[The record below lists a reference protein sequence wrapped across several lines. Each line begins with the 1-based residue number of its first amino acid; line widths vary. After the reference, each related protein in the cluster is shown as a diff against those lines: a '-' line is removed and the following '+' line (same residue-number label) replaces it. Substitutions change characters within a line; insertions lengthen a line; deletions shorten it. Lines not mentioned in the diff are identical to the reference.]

1 MPFMIPNFSGVA
13 PLSSS
18 VADMLP
24 NLMAGYKLGRVPQQ
38 TGLEE
43 EKMKLANLLQSEEIR
58 KSGILNQFLPQKEAL
73 RVQGLGLNNQYKS
86 IINQFLPGREAA
98 TVSGLQLDNTKKGLE
113 NYFYPE
119 ESSSE
124 SALRRA
130 QAEVAGLSPDQIA
143 AAQVFGKGSPEWFDI
158 LAGELGATGQA
169 PFGTQNSPYIN
180 QQPQQT
186 PFNPE
191 SLMRQQQP
199 QSQAQQQARN
209 RLPQGRIALYNYPK
223 EERIKLI
230 DRMRE
235 DSEKVSSYKDM
246 AKSAFRA
253 IDIVRA
259 NPDLSN
265 DFFVT
270 WANSKNS
277 NDMTKWLSKK
287 VGNKKRIEEYEKLNK
302 LLNEIVRGNSKNSNE
317 SLTDYKAK
325 LVEDALG
332 KASMQG
338 GSIEYVLKSNLEN
351 AYPYLMGYGD
361 LVSQGV
367 DNKFAVEA
375 HEINSYKLKPGQSMN
390 DMITVINNKTGQ
402 PERIERFELF
412 RNQVERG

>member
-58 KSGILNQFLPQKEAL
+58 KSGILNQFLPQREAL
-73 RVQGLGLNNQYKS
+73 GVEGLFLDNQNQR
-86 IINQFLPGREAA
+86 ILNQFLPGREAA

-130 QAEVAGLSPDQIA
+130 QAEVAGLSPEQINA
-143 AAQVFGKGSPEWFDI
+143 RRVFGKGSPEEMNWS
-158 LAGELGATGQA
+158 AGQIGAYGQYDQ
-169 PFGTQNSPYIN
+169 PN
-180 QQPQQT
+180 PQQT
-186 PFNPE
+186 PWNPQNQMDQGQAQAQGQPQAQ
-191 SLMRQQQP
+191 LQRQQQT
-199 QSQAQQQARN
+199 QAEPKR
-209 RLPQGRIALYNYPK
+209 RALYTYHPT
-223 EERIKLI
+223 ERATILN
-230 DRMRE
+230 RMRE
-235 DSEKVSSYKDM
+235 DAEKASSYKDM

-277 NDMTKWLSKK
+277 NDMSKWLSKK

-338 GSIEYVLKSNLEN
+338 GAIEYVLKSNLEN
-351 AYPYLMGYGD
+351 AYPYLTGYGQ
-361 LVSQGV
+361 LVSQGI
-367 DNKFAVEA
+367 DNGFGVEA
-375 HEINSYKLKPGQSMN
+375 KEIDKYKLQPGQSMY
-390 DMITVINNKTGQ
+390 DVLTVINNKTNQ

-412 RNQVERG
+412 RNRVERG